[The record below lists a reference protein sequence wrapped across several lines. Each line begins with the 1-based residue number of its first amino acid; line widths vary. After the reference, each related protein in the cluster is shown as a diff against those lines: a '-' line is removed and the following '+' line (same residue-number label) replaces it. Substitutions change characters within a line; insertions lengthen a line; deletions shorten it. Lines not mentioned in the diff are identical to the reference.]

1 MLALTLFFAG
11 LAILLIGADL
21 LVRMAS
27 QAAAHW
33 QVPPLV
39 VGLTIVAFGTSAPEL
54 AITLRASLTDHA
66 ADIAIGN
73 VIGSNIA
80 NTFLILGVS
89 AVIAPLI
96 VTRLMAQFHIPAM
109 LVASLLTAAFAL
121 SGNIGN
127 LEGGILLT
135 CLTLYLLITILRK
148 DPSIP
153 SEASPTPDSRFS
165 IAKGLLLILSII
177 VLGVGAYVAIEAA
190 VSLATSIGVSELV
203 IGLTVVAVGTSL
215 PELATSVIATW
226 RGQRQMALA
235 NLIGSNILNLL
246 AVLGAAALIS
256 PQGISVASEAIY
268 FDIPIMLL
276 AALACFF
283 AASRGMAVT
292 RRAGAIFLVFY
303 GAYCAYLLA

>member
-1 MLALTLFFAG
+1 M
-11 LAILLIGADL
+11 
-21 LVRMAS
+21 
-27 QAAAHW
+27 
-33 QVPPLV
+33 
-39 VGLTIVAFGTSAPEL
+39 
-54 AITLRASLTDHA
+54 
-66 ADIAIGN
+66 
-73 VIGSNIA
+73 
-80 NTFLILGVS
+80 
-89 AVIAPLI
+89 
-96 VTRLMAQFHIPAM
+96 
-109 LVASLLTAAFAL
+109 
-121 SGNIGN
+121 
-127 LEGGILLT
+127 
-135 CLTLYLLITILRK
+135 
-148 DPSIP
+148 
-153 SEASPTPDSRFS
+153 
-165 IAKGLLLILSII
+165 
-177 VLGVGAYVAIEAA
+177 LGVGAYVAIEAA

-203 IGLTVVAVGTSL
+203 IGLTVVAVATSL